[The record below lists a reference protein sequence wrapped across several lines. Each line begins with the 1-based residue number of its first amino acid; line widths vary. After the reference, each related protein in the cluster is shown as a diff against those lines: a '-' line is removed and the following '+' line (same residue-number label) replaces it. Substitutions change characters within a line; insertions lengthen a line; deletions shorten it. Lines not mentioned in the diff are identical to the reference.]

1 MNEHRAADD
10 VEARVHA
17 LEQGLESERAAR
29 AEAERSSRLKGELLA
44 ALSHEMRNPLN
55 AILGWATI
63 LTRRND
69 LPEQVTQAL
78 QAIERNSRLQ
88 ARMISDLLDYA
99 AICEGKVRLVTE
111 TIDPY
116 PVVRMAL
123 DGVAA
128 AARSA
133 EVAVEAAFDGESMR
147 IEADPARLQQ
157 IIAHLLTNAVKFS
170 NRGEAVRLMAG
181 RSGDVFRL
189 VVSDRGKGI
198 APQFLP
204 GIFDRFGL
212 QDSAG
217 THTHGPGGLG
227 LGMTIAKQLTDLHS
241 GKIRA
246 ESAGKGLGATFTL
259 EMPLCVAAQR
269 IGNSPKE

>member
-10 VEARVHA
+10 VEARVRA

-29 AEAERSSRLKGELLA
+29 AEAERISRLKGELLA
-44 ALSHEMRNPLN
+44 ALSHEIRNPLN

-99 AICEGKVRLVTE
+99 AISEGKVRLATE

-133 EVAVEAAFDGESMR
+133 AVAVEAAFDGESMR

-157 IIAHLLTNAVKFS
+157 IVACLLTNAVKFS
-170 NRGEAVRLMAG
+170 NRGEVVRLMAA

-198 APQFLP
+198 EPQFLRR
-204 GIFDRFGL
+204 IFDRFGFE
-212 QDSAG
+212 DSAG
-217 THTHGPGGLG
+217 THSPGGLG
-227 LGMTIAKQLTDLHS
+227 LGMAIAKRLTDLHS
-241 GKIRA
+241 GMIRA

-259 EMPLCVAAQR
+259 EIPLCVAAANR
-269 IGNSPKE
+269 EFP

>member
-1 MNEHRAADD
+1 MNERRAADD
-10 VEARVHA
+10 IEARVRA
-17 LEQGLESERAAR
+17 LEQALQSERAAR
-29 AEAERSSRLKGELLA
+29 VDAERSSLSKRELLA

-69 LPEQVTQAL
+69 LPEQVTQGL

-88 ARMISDLLDYA
+88 ARMIADLLDYA
-99 AICEGKVRLVTE
+99 AISEGNVRLVLE

-133 EVAVEAAFDGESMR
+133 EVGVEAAFDAESLR

-157 IIAHLLTNAVKFS
+157 IVAHLLANAVKFS
-170 NRGEAVRLMAG
+170 NRGEAVRLTAT
-181 RSGDVFRL
+181 RSGAVFRL

-198 APQFLP
+198 EPEFLP

-212 QDSAG
+212 KGSAG
-217 THTHGPGGLG
+217 SHSPGGLG
-227 LGMTIAKQLTDLHS
+227 LGLAIVKQLTDLHS
-241 GKIRA
+241 GTIRA
-246 ESAGKGLGATFTL
+246 ESGGKGLGATLTL
-259 EMPLCVAAQR
+259 ELPLCGAVQSL
-269 IGNSPKE
+269 GNSPKER